1 VNNKRLTALAII
13 LTLTAHTCAQKQKV
27 SLLQG
32 LEERVGLV
40 LLIASMVI
48 IALLILM
55 IFYLHSIN
63 EHLNWIRRI
72 R

>member
-1 VNNKRLTALAII
+1 MKVSGKTFLVLLLLSAMVS
-13 LTLTAHTCAQKQKV
+13 AQTREV

-32 LEERVGLV
+32 LEEHSGLV
-40 LLIASMVI
+40 LLIASTVI
-48 IALLILM
+48 IIMMILIL
-55 IFYLHSIN
+55 FYLHSID